1 MNASELADRLEY
13 WREKIV
19 ESQSIDDD
27 KLSTS
32 AFASVAFNYAKVIL
46 KSLRFAADM
55 ERLMD
60 CKDREIVFRKL
71 SRQTSG
77 VLVVERECRAVP
89 TEWDAEIACE
99 EEEGRIPFYE
109 TVRDLMLAGF

>member
-55 ERLMD
+55 EKIYEH
-60 CKDREIVFRKL
+60 CGEIVIRKRENPHQEIQYL
-71 SRQTSG
+71 SGRVSKSEGDSIYTAARNA
-77 VLVVERECRAVP
+77 VEKL
-89 TEWDAEIACE
+89 
-99 EEEGRIPFYE
+99 EGK
-109 TVRDLMLAGF
+109 